1 MSLVISIAET
11 LQIIYE
17 YVPKE
22 LILIILTSLVMFI
35 FLEIGDRK
43 REKKWQRELELNKPK
58 SVRGRKSKRD

>member
-11 LQIIYE
+11 LQLLYE
-17 YVPKE
+17 YIPKE
-22 LILIILTSLVMFI
+22 LVLIILTSLVMFI

-58 SVRGRKSKRD
+58 SVRGRN

>member
-1 MSLVISIAET
+1 MSVIENIVNT
-11 LQIIYE
+11 LNWIYQ

-22 LILIILTSLVMFI
+22 LLIIILSSLVMFI